1 MQILFDG
8 WDELSR
14 DMIWILPLFFF
25 LTFSYFLRLRH
36 TNPRNLKWKPQSVQ
50 FDSESIEI
58 LTKKQNL
65 RHCVWCIHTIEKVS
79 VDVFFVCSK
88 IHEQSTRTT
97 SLLNDK
103 ITILNHRIPIENNT
117 VNDRRLMR
125 KKNSSKCA
133 ISMHFA
139 SWISHKS
146 TITDIFMQLKCAMLC
161 SVHFECGK
169 IYRKYPKFLYFR
181 TASDSVN
188 CSKVWKQ
195 PRSSKL
201 SKSIEHL

>member
-25 LTFSYFLRLRH
+25 FLTFSYFLRLRH
-36 TNPRNLKWKPQSVQ
+36 TNPRNLKWKLQSVQ

-125 KKNSSKCA
+125 KKIVPSARFQCILLLEFRINQQSLIFSCNWNVLCCA
-133 ISMHFA
+133 VYTLSVVKFIENIQSFF
-139 SWISHKS
+139 
-146 TITDIFMQLKCAMLC
+146 IFGRLPIA
-161 SVHFECGK
+161 
-169 IYRKYPKFLYFR
+169 
-181 TASDSVN
+181 
-188 CSKVWKQ
+188 
-195 PRSSKL
+195 
-201 SKSIEHL
+201 